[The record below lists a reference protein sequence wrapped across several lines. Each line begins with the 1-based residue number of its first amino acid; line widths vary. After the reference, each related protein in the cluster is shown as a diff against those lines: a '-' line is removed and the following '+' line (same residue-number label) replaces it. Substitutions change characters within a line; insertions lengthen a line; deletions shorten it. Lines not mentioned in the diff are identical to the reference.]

1 MLTVRDI
8 MTKELVT
15 LKDTDSVADA
25 RRTMDEV
32 LIRHL
37 PIINEAGDLVGVLSQ
52 RDILAATVSALADM
66 DQSAIDTMEAAIPIR
81 ELMSTAMATIP
92 EDTRLRDAGLTLLEL
107 KLGCLPVL
115 SNGRLVGIL
124 TETDFIKIAVQLLD
138 QVEL

>member
-15 LKDTDSVADA
+15 LKDTDSVSDA
-25 RRTMDEV
+25 RRIMGEEH
-32 LIRHL
+32 IRHL
-37 PIINEAGDLVGVLSQ
+37 PIINEAGDLVGILSQ
-52 RDILAATVSALADM
+52 RDVLAAMVSVLADM

-81 ELMSTAMATIP
+81 ELMTTAMTTMQ
-92 EDTRLRDAGLTLLEL
+92 EDTWLRDAGLTLLEL

-124 TETDFIKIAVQLLD
+124 TETDFIKLAIHLLD
-138 QVEL
+138 KVDS